1 MDEKK
6 VLSIVKP
13 YIKNYSI
20 TYDEFEKLF
29 GSMPMKEQYKVT
41 DMLDKNGIL
50 LVDDDLVEVDKEE
63 DENSGEYK
71 VLYSDDGPTDEELDA
86 AGKDSGEDGDSGE
99 DKTDKNPSDKAD
111 DSDNDSDSTDS
122 DSMRAINAELCRRI
136 QNGDDEA
143 QEELCVR
150 NKKLV
155 DKYAWAYQKY
165 YGNDL
170 DYEDIENM
178 GMTGLLHA
186 AEKFDLTRGTSFST
200 YATFWIRQYIVRGI
214 MESGFSV
221 RIPVHVFSAVSK
233 ASAIDNR
240 YASEGIEPDKRI
252 ALVAKDMKISEDK
265 AAYYLQLRH
274 DFFSMPSLNRPVGEE
289 EDTELGDLVAEDNTL
304 SVEDSVAQSELHEK
318 LNEIVGTLSDRE
330 QLVIRKRFGLN
341 GEDVQT
347 LDEIGK
353 QLGITRERVRQ
364 IEAKALRRLRAP
376 GTIRKIQDE
385 N

>member
-29 GSMPMKEQYKVT
+29 GSLPMKEQYKVT
-41 DMLDKNGIL
+41 DLLDKNGIL
-50 LVDDDLVEVDKEE
+50 LVDDNLVEVDKEE
-63 DENSGEYK
+63 DENSGGYK
-71 VLYSDDGPTDEELDA
+71 VLYSDDAPTDADLDA
-86 AGKDSGEDGDSGE
+86 AGKDSGEGDVSEEE
-99 DKTDKNPSDKAD
+99 DDTDQAKKGSSDED
-111 DSDNDSDSTDS
+111 TSDS

-136 QNGDDEA
+136 QAGDDEA

-186 AEKFDLTRGTSFST
+186 AEKFDLSRGTSFST

-318 LNEIVGTLSDRE
+318 LNEIVGTLSERE